1 MAIYLIDY
9 ENVNMDGLQGIRELS
24 ESDQVYIFYSDN
36 ANKLTFSLHRQILE
50 SSAWVRYVNAETG
63 AKNAL
68 DFQLATYLGYLVSQN
83 TAEHFC
89 LVSKDNGFQA
99 VVKFWQKKDVD
110 ICLAEDLTGTDSAEE
125 REKLLTGLRAV
136 LADKEEA
143 PAILDFIRKY
153 KTKQGINNALVKKY
167 GSKSG
172 GEIYKAIKPLLAA
185 KK

>member
-9 ENVNMDGLQGIRELS
+9 ENVNMDGLQGIQELS

-50 SSAWVRYVNAETG
+50 SPAWVRYVNAETG

-83 TAEHFC
+83 AAENFC

-110 ICLAEDLTGTDSAEE
+110 IRLAEDLTGTDSAEE